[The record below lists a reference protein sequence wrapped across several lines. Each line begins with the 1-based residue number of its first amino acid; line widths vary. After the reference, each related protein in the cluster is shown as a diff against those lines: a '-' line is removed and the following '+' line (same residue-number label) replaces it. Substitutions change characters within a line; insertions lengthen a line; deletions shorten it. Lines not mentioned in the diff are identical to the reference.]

1 MAFAKLPNVPG
12 PHHRPFGR
20 LLAMEQ
26 TNQDIPHDVDDC
38 DVLDVLSSPF
48 VQPCAQ
54 WMMTLAVVFTT
65 FGAWAAGTS
74 KDGGGRRLAF
84 VRRNGLILIAVNW
97 SGGGEV
103 EALEAIWF
111 YCQSQ
116 PVFPDLIKYQ
126 VHSSTTYLYTVI
138 TRFGYMYM
146 YNMYIYIHMYVQY
159 SMSWFRA
166 FLHIIYTV
174 K

>member
-1 MAFAKLPNVPG
+1 M
-12 PHHRPFGR
+12 
-20 LLAMEQ
+20 
-26 TNQDIPHDVDDC
+26 
-38 DVLDVLSSPF
+38 
-48 VQPCAQ
+48 
-54 WMMTLAVVFTT
+54 
-65 FGAWAAGTS
+65 
-74 KDGGGRRLAF
+74 
-84 VRRNGLILIAVNW
+84 AVNW

-166 FLHIIYTV
+166 FLHIMYTV